1 MEWNGFFWLRIGT
14 SGNNNKLAG
23 STKCAESDQPR
34 SFSRTNGLC
43 GLSELVTA
51 RNMF

>member
-1 MEWNGFFWLRIGT
+1 MVWNGFFWLKIGT
-14 SGNNNKLAG
+14 SGNNNKPSG
-23 STKCAESDQPR
+23 STKCAESDQLR
-34 SFSRTNGLC
+34 SFSITNGLC

>member
-1 MEWNGFFWLRIGT
+1 MVWNRFFWLRIGT
-14 SGNNNKLAG
+14 SGNNNKPSV

-34 SFSRTNGLC
+34 SFSRMNRLC

-51 RNMF
+51 